1 MFADFCLDDL
11 RGDADKYRERISSG
25 ICVDYF
31 YQAELDH
38 YAAID
43 AARAHGED
51 PDELSWKDDDDD
63 SACDDFGAD
72 DDAADEEF

>member
-1 MFADFCLDDL
+1 M
-11 RGDADKYRERISSG
+11 
-25 ICVDYF
+25 DYF

-43 AARAHGED
+43 AAREHDED

-72 DDAADEEF
+72 FGAADEDF